1 MTTEPTGTP
10 EAGQS
15 RLDRGRRA
23 FNEIYGPGAADVFL
37 QRRSGLG
44 ADLAR
49 FGLEFNFGDVNSRPG
64 LDLARREIATL
75 AVLIGMGGAD
85 PQIAGHTKAAL
96 RVGLT
101 PAEIVE
107 VVIHCVQFVGFPRAI
122 NALAV
127 VRAALADAGV
137 DIDDPDPPA
146 PPLPEGS

>member
-1 MTTEPTGTP
+1 M
-10 EAGQS
+10 
-15 RLDRGRRA
+15 
-23 FNEIYGPGAADVFL
+23 
-37 QRRSGLG
+37 
-44 ADLAR
+44 
-49 FGLEFNFGDVNSRPG
+49 
-64 LDLARREIATL
+64 
-75 AVLIGMGGAD
+75 LIGMGGAD

-137 DIDDPDPPA
+137 DVDDPD
-146 PPLPEGS
+146 